1 MKPIFRALFSL
12 VILTGAAQAG
22 SGARVSGDPIIHA
35 QWAAQLMKRPAV
47 HGNVAPIDLRGGHH
61 TGALV
66 RVVIPQRIRRAAPVV
81 VAAPA
86 APRAQVVKP
95 RGLDPAYLPAVVEFT
110 TRESPGT
117 IVIDTRTRHLYYV
130 LEGGK
135 AQRYGVGVGRDGFGW
150 SGTVKVGRK
159 AEWPTWTPPAAM
171 RKRQPYLPVSMKG
184 GPENP
189 LGARALYLY
198 KGGKDTLFRIHG
210 SNEPWTI
217 GQRVSSG
224 CFRMR
229 NEDVIALYKK
239 VGVGTKVVVR

>member
-1 MKPIFRALFSL
+1 MKRVLVCLLSLAALTSPAL
-12 VILTGAAQAG
+12 AG
-22 SGARVSGDPIIHA
+22 SGARISGDPIIDA

-47 HGNVAPIDLRGGHH
+47 NGNVAPIDLRGGHH
-61 TGALV
+61 SGALV
-66 RVVIPQRIRRAAPVV
+66 RLAAPKRIRRAVPVAPPVH
-81 VAAPA
+81 AHR
-86 APRAQVVKP
+86 PRTI
-95 RGLDPAYLPAVVEFT
+95 DPAYLPAVVEYT
-110 TRESPGT
+110 TKESPGT
-117 IVIDTRTRHLYYV
+117 IIIDTRTRYLYYV
-130 LEGGK
+130 LEKGK

-184 GPENP
+184 GPDNP

-198 KGGKDTLFRIHG
+198 DGGRDTLFRIHG

-229 NEDVIALYKK
+229 NEDVIALYGK
-239 VGVGTKVVVR
+239 VKVGTKVVVL